1 MSSSLNDRDWEP
13 AGSIHHDP
21 KTARRNAKAEA
32 AAAKARY
39 KASRPWYKRPL
50 TLLGAVLGALVAVV
64 LLSQCGGDDSPGT
77 TGSGSG
83 AVVEQPA
90 EQQLPAGQQNALDKG
105 EQYLD
110 ALPFSRDGLAKQ
122 LESEGFSE
130 ADAAFAADNV
140 DADWNEQAAA
150 KAESYQDAGVA
161 LSYDGMV
168 RQLETDGFT
177 EQQADHGARSLG
189 LTPAP

>member
-90 EQQLPAGQQNALDKG
+90 EQQLPAGRPEAGRG
-105 EQYLD
+105 EGQ
-110 ALPFSRDGLAKQ
+110 G
-122 LESEGFSE
+122 
-130 ADAAFAADNV
+130 
-140 DADWNEQAAA
+140 
-150 KAESYQDAGVA
+150 AGVRP
-161 LSYDGMV
+161 SE
-168 RQLETDGFT
+168 R
-177 EQQADHGARSLG
+177 
-189 LTPAP
+189 APWSACCSVNPSVSSCRTMPS